1 MIMTRGEEP
10 ADRVRKAHNL
20 VVKAASCWNAG
31 SVAAVEGCLA
41 ALEESA
47 SELQVAVADATG
59 RANSLWGIGSEVLQI
74 KERVA
79 RIERL
84 SALAAAFLR
93 AGAES
98 SGASPLYRAGG
109 FEDLDSL
116 STPTTRIQ
124 A

>member
-1 MIMTRGEEP
+1 MICREEP

-20 VVKAASCWNAG
+20 LVRAASCWNAG
-31 SVAAVEGCLA
+31 NVAAVEECLA

-47 SELQVAVADATG
+47 SELQVAVADAAG
-59 RANSLWGIGSEVLQI
+59 RANSLRGVRSEVLQM

-93 AGAES
+93 GAPES

>member
-1 MIMTRGEEP
+1 MIMSWGDEP

-20 VVKAASCWNAG
+20 VVRAASCWNAG
-31 SVAAVEGCLA
+31 SVAAVEECLA

-47 SELQVAVADATG
+47 SELQVAVASAAG
-59 RANSLWGIGSEVLQI
+59 RANSLRGIRSEVLQM

-84 SALAAAFLR
+84 SSLAAAFLR
-93 AGAES
+93 GGAES
-98 SGASPLYRAGG
+98 NGASPLYRADG
-109 FEDLDSL
+109 FEDLDFS
-116 STPTTRIQ
+116 STPTTRIH